1 MDCGPSSDVEDWS
14 LQDGISALAKYSR
27 RNHLMA
33 TKPGFRILIAFSII
47 FLLGINLSPAQ
58 EPYFKGKT
66 IRIIAGFPGGGGVD
80 AESRMLARFLPASL
94 PGNPTIIVQNMPG
107 AGGTVAS
114 NWFEQFAKPDGLT
127 LHYTS
132 TTSINQ
138 QAMGVK
144 EAKHDL
150 RHWPVIGSVRRGTSV
165 ALIRKKSLDRL
176 TGPGEPLKVGV
187 RSGDESWNAMFLW
200 GAEFLKWNVR
210 WVQGYPG
217 GGEILLAF
225 ERNETDI
232 YPTAT
237 LPTLR
242 KLVGEGFHPFAQQG
256 MLTTA
261 GSFQRR
267 SEFPDVPIFED
278 IAKEQRPS
286 GAPWQAYTIWAGSDS
301 VGRPFHAAPKTPAE
315 ILRILRDGFAR
326 MREGAEF
333 KAEVKR
339 VSGEDA
345 QILLADE
352 ADPILRQLLVVSPAI
367 QDFTNGLM
375 KKYLSR

>member
-1 MDCGPSSDVEDWS
+1 
-14 LQDGISALAKYSR
+14 
-27 RNHLMA
+27 MA
-33 TKPGFRILIAFSII
+33 TKLWLRIVIVSSMLL
-47 FLLGINLSPAQ
+47 LLGTISSFAQ

-66 IRIIAGFPGGGGVD
+66 IRIIAGFPSGGGVD
-80 AESRMLARFLPASL
+80 AEARMLARFLPASIE
-94 PGNPTIIVQNMPG
+94 GNPTVLVQNMPG

-176 TGPGEPLKVGV
+176 AGGGEPLKVGV
-187 RSGDESWNAMFLW
+187 RSGDESWNAIFLW

-242 KLVGEGFHPFAQQG
+242 KLVGEGFYPFVQQG
-256 MLTTA
+256 MLGA
-261 GSFQRR
+261 GGSFQRR
-267 SEFPDVPIFED
+267 SEFPDVPVFED
-278 IAKEQRPS
+278 VAKDQRPS
-286 GAPWQAYTIWAGSDS
+286 GFAWQAYTIWAGSDS
-301 VGRPFHAAPKTPAE
+301 VGRPCHAPPKTPAE
-315 ILRILRDGFAR
+315 ITRVLRDGFAR

-333 KAEVKR
+333 KGEVKK

-345 QILLADE
+345 QILLGDE
-352 ADPILRQLLVVSPAI
+352 ADQLLRQLLVVSPAV

-375 KKYLSR
+375 KKYLGR

>member
-1 MDCGPSSDVEDWS
+1 MFKKGSCGAFVAGAF
-14 LQDGISALAKYSR
+14 LHCLA
-27 RNHLMA
+27 
-33 TKPGFRILIAFSII
+33 PGFSA
-47 FLLGINLSPAQ
+47 AQ

-80 AESRMLARFLPASL
+80 AESRMLARFLPAHI
-94 PGNPTIIVQNMPG
+94 PGNPAIIVQNMPG

-114 NWFEQFAKPDGLT
+114 NWFEQFAKPDGFT

-150 RHWPVIGSVRRGTSV
+150 HHWPVIGSVRRGTSV
-165 ALIRKKSLDRL
+165 ALIRKQSLSRL
-176 TGPGEPLKVGV
+176 TGLGEPLKVGV
-187 RSGDESWNAMFLW
+187 RSGDESWNGIFLW

-217 GGEILLAF
+217 GGEIQLAF

-237 LPTLR
+237 LPVLR
-242 KLVGEGFHPFAQQG
+242 KFVGQGYHPFVQQG
-256 MLTTA
+256 MLTAA

-267 SEFPDVPIFED
+267 SEYPDVPVFED
-278 IAKEQRPS
+278 VAKDQRLS
-286 GAPWQAYTIWAGSDS
+286 GVPWQAYTIWAGSDS
-301 VGRPFHAAPKTPAE
+301 VGRPLHAAPKTPAE
-315 ILRILRDGFAR
+315 ILRTLRDAFAQ

-333 KAEVKR
+333 KAEAKR
-339 VSGEDA
+339 VSGEDV
-345 QILLADE
+345 QLVLGDE
-352 ADPILRQLLVVSPAI
+352 AEQLLKQILVVSPAI
-367 QDFTNGLM
+367 QDFTNALM
-375 KKYLSR
+375 KKYLGR

>member
-1 MDCGPSSDVEDWS
+1 M
-14 LQDGISALAKYSR
+14 
-27 RNHLMA
+27 
-33 TKPGFRILIAFSII
+33 KPKASYLILIAFSI
-47 FLLGINLSPAQ
+47 LLLAGVSLAFAQ
-58 EPYFKGKT
+58 EAYFKGKT

-80 AESRMLARFLPASL
+80 TEARMLARYLPPEI
-94 PGNPTIIVQNMPG
+94 PGNPTVIVQNMPG

-114 NWFEQFAKPDGLT
+114 NWFEQFARPDGLT

-165 ALIRKKSLDRL
+165 ALIWKKSLDRL
-176 TGPGEPLKVGV
+176 TSPGEPLKVGV
-187 RSGDESWNAMFLW
+187 RSGDESWNALFLW

-210 WVQGYPG
+210 WVQGYRG
-217 GGEILLAF
+217 GGEILVAF

-242 KLVGEGFHPFAQQG
+242 RLVADGFHPFIQQG
-256 MLTTA
+256 MLTSA

-267 SEFPDVPIFED
+267 SEFPEVPVFED
-278 IAKEQRPS
+278 VAKERRPT
-286 GAPWQAYTIWAGSDS
+286 GTAWQAFTIWAGSDS
-301 VGRPFHAAPKTPAE
+301 AGRPLYAAPKTPPD
-315 ILRILRDGFAR
+315 ITRVLRAGFAR
-326 MREGAEF
+326 MTEGAEF
-333 KAEVKR
+333 KAELKR
-339 VSGEDA
+339 ISGEDA
-345 QILLADE
+345 
-352 ADPILRQLLVVSPAI
+352 
-367 QDFTNGLM
+367 
-375 KKYLSR
+375 

>member
-1 MDCGPSSDVEDWS
+1 MRIKPS
-14 LQDGISALAKYSR
+14 YM
-27 RNHLMA
+27 MA
-33 TKPGFRILIAFSII
+33 SFLWILLFPETN
-47 FLLGINLSPAQ
+47 LLSAQ
-58 EPYFKGKT
+58 EGYFKGKT

-80 AESRMLARFLPASL
+80 AEARMMARFLGRYI
-94 PGNPTIIVQNMPG
+94 PGHPTMLVQNMPG

-138 QAMGVK
+138 QAMSVK

-150 RHWPVIGSVRRGTSV
+150 TRWPAIGSVRRGTSV
-165 ALIRKKSLDRL
+165 ALIRKKSLERL
-176 TGPGEPLKVGV
+176 TGGGEPLKVGV
-187 RSGDESWNAMFLW
+187 RSGDESWNAIFLW

-237 LPTLR
+237 LPTLQ
-242 KLVGEGFHPFAQQG
+242 KLIGQGFTPFVQQG
-256 MLTTA
+256 MLGA
-261 GSFQRR
+261 NGFFQRR
-267 SEFPDVPIFED
+267 SEFPDVPVFED
-278 IAKEQRPS
+278 VAKEQRPT
-286 GAPWQAYTIWAGSDS
+286 GVPWQAYTILAGTDS
-301 VGRPFHAAPKTPAE
+301 VGRPLHAAPKTPAH
-315 ILRILRDGFAR
+315 LLLQLRDGFTR
-326 MREGAEF
+326 MKDDAEF
-333 KAEVKR
+333 KLELKR

-345 QILLADE
+345 QMLSAAETEQLL
-352 ADPILRQLLVVSPAI
+352 RHLLVVSPSI
-367 QDFTNGLM
+367 QGYINGLM
-375 KKYLSR
+375 KKYLNR

>member
-1 MDCGPSSDVEDWS
+1 MFKKGSCGAFIAVAFLHCLAFGFSS
-14 LQDGISALAKYSR
+14 
-27 RNHLMA
+27 
-33 TKPGFRILIAFSII
+33 
-47 FLLGINLSPAQ
+47 AQ

-80 AESRMLARFLPASL
+80 AESRMLARFLPAHI
-94 PGNPTIIVQNMPG
+94 PANPAIIVQNMPG

-150 RHWPVIGSVRRGTSV
+150 RHWPVVGSVRRGTSV
-165 ALIRKKSLDRL
+165 ALIRKPSLSRL
-176 TGPGEPLKVGV
+176 TGSGEPLKVGV
-187 RSGDESWNAMFLW
+187 RSGDESWNGIFLW

-217 GGEILLAF
+217 GGEIQLAF

-237 LPTLR
+237 LPVLR
-242 KLVGEGFHPFAQQG
+242 KFVGQGYHPFVQQG
-256 MLTTA
+256 MLTGA

-267 SEFPDVPIFED
+267 SEYPEVPVFED
-278 IAKEQRPS
+278 VAKDQRLS
-286 GAPWQAYTIWAGSDS
+286 GVPWQAYTIWAGSDS
-301 VGRPFHAAPKTPAE
+301 VGRPLHAAPKTPAE
-315 ILRILRDGFAR
+315 ILRALRDAFAQ

-333 KAEVKR
+333 KAEAKR
-339 VSGEDA
+339 VSGEDV
-345 QILLADE
+345 QLLLGDE
-352 ADPILRQLLVVSPAI
+352 AEQLLKQILVVSPAI

-375 KKYLSR
+375 KKYLGR

>member
-1 MDCGPSSDVEDWS
+1 MSGRSVS
-14 LQDGISALAKYSR
+14 ISKPRAVAGLLRREHGCWAQKKFLFALAVA
-27 RNHLMA
+27 L
-33 TKPGFRILIAFSII
+33 TLVPTFS
-47 FLLGINLSPAQ
+47 LAQ

-80 AESRMLARFLPASL
+80 AESRMIARFLPAHI
-94 PGNPTIIVQNMPG
+94 PGNPAVIVQNMPG

-150 RHWPVIGSVRRGTSV
+150 RHWPMIGSVRRGTSV
-165 ALIRKKSLDRL
+165 SLIRKPSIPRL
-176 TGPGEPLKVGV
+176 TGSGEPLKVGV

-217 GGEILLAF
+217 GGDIQLAF

-237 LPTLR
+237 LPVLR
-242 KLVGEGFHPFAQQG
+242 KFVGQGFYPFIQQV
-256 MLTTA
+256 MLTATGA
-261 GSFQRR
+261 FQRR
-267 SEFPDVPIFED
+267 AEFPDVPVFED
-278 IAKEQRPS
+278 LAKEQRPT
-286 GAPWQAYTIWAGSDS
+286 GVPWQAYLIWAGSDS
-301 VGRPFHAAPKTPAE
+301 IGRPLNAAPKTSAE
-315 ILRILRDGFAR
+315 LTRTLRDAFAR
-326 MREGAEF
+326 MKEGTDF
-333 KAEVKR
+333 KAELKR
-339 VSGEDA
+339 VSGDDA
-345 QILLADE
+345 QILTGEE
-352 ADPILRQLLVVSPAI
+352 AEQLLKQILVVSPEI
-367 QDFTNGLM
+367 QELTSNLM
-375 KKYLSR
+375 KKYLGR

>member
-1 MDCGPSSDVEDWS
+1 MKNT
-14 LQDGISALAKYSR
+14 LIK
-27 RNHLMA
+27 M
-33 TKPGFRILIAFSII
+33 KPGMRVVMALSI
-47 FLLGINLSPAQ
+47 FFPLTVNLSPAQ

-80 AESRMLARFLPASL
+80 AEARMLARFLPAHI
-94 PGNPTIIVQNMPG
+94 PGSPAVIVQNMPG

-165 ALIRKKSLDRL
+165 ALIRKPSLDRL
-176 TGPGEPLKVGV
+176 TGPGQPLKVGV
-187 RSGDESWNAMFLW
+187 RSGDESWNGLFLW
-200 GAEFLKWNVR
+200 GAEFLNWNVR

-242 KLVGEGFHPFAQQG
+242 KLVGQGYYPFIQQG
-256 MLTTA
+256 MLTA
-261 GSFQRR
+261 NGSFQRR
-267 SEFPDVPIFED
+267 SEFPEVPLFED
-278 IAKEQRPS
+278 AAKERRPS
-286 GAPWQAYTIWAGSDS
+286 GIAWQAYTIWAGSDS
-301 VGRPFHAAPKTPAE
+301 IGRPFHAAPNTPPE

-333 KAEVKR
+333 KAEARR
-339 VSGEDA
+339 VSGEDV
-345 QILLADE
+345 QILLGDE
-352 ADPILRQLLVVSPAI
+352 ADQLLRQLLVVSPAI
-367 QDFTNGLM
+367 QDYINGLM
-375 KKYLSR
+375 KKYLGR

>member
-1 MDCGPSSDVEDWS
+1 LAER
-14 LQDGISALAKYSR
+14 LIERGISVYESFEGGLPMSIKV
-27 RNHLMA
+27 
-33 TKPGFRILIAFSII
+33 GCWILSAVSIL
-47 FLLGINLSPAQ
+47 FLGANLSSAQ
-58 EPYFKGKT
+58 EASFSGKT
-66 IRIIAGFPGGGGVD
+66 IRIIAGFPSGGGVD
-80 AESRMLARFLPASL
+80 TEARMLARFLAPHI
-94 PGNPTIIVQNMPG
+94 PGNPTVMVQNMPG

-150 RHWPVIGSVRRGTSV
+150 RHWGVIGSVRRGTSV
-165 ALIRKKSLDRL
+165 ALIRKKGLERL
-176 TGPGEPLKVGV
+176 TGSGEPLKVGV
-187 RSGDESWNAMFLW
+187 RSGDESWNAIFLW

-210 WVQGYPG
+210 WVQGYRG

-242 KLVGEGFHPFAQQG
+242 QLIGQGFHPFVQQG
-256 MLTTA
+256 MLATT
-261 GSFQRR
+261 GPFQRR
-267 SEFPDVPIFED
+267 SEFPEVPVFED
-278 IAKEQRPS
+278 VAKERRPS
-286 GAPWQAYTIWAGSDS
+286 GIPWQAYTIFAGSDS
-301 VGRPFHAAPKTPAE
+301 GGRPLHAAPKTPGQ
-315 ILRILRDGFAR
+315 ILRVLREGFAR
-326 MREGAEF
+326 MTEGAEF

-345 QILLADE
+345 QILLAEE
-352 ADPILRQLLVVSPAI
+352 ADPILRQLLVVSPPI
-367 QDFTNGLM
+367 QDYINGLM
-375 KKYLSR
+375 KKYLNR

>member
-1 MDCGPSSDVEDWS
+1 
-14 LQDGISALAKYSR
+14 
-27 RNHLMA
+27 MA
-33 TKPGFRILIAFSII
+33 TKLGFRIVIVFSII
-47 FLLGINLSPAQ
+47 FLLGINLSTAQ

-80 AESRMLARFLPASL
+80 AESRMLARFLPAAI
-94 PGNPTIIVQNMPG
+94 PGNPTIVVQNMPG

-114 NWFEQFAKPDGLT
+114 NWFEQFSKPDGLT

-176 TGPGEPLKVGV
+176 LGPGEPLTVGV

-242 KLVGEGFHPFAQQG
+242 KLTGDGFHPFAQQG
-256 MLTTA
+256 MLTA
-261 GSFQRR
+261 SGSFQRR
-267 SEFPDVPIFED
+267 SEFPDVPVFD
-278 IAKEQRPS
+278 DVAKEQRPS
-286 GAPWQAYTIWAGSDS
+286 GTPWQAYVIWAGSDS

-315 ILRILRDGFAR
+315 ILRVLRDSFAR

-352 ADPILRQLLVVSPAI
+352 ADQILRQLLVVSPGI

-375 KKYLSR
+375 KKYLGR

>member
-1 MDCGPSSDVEDWS
+1 
-14 LQDGISALAKYSR
+14 
-27 RNHLMA
+27 MA
-33 TKPGFRILIAFSII
+33 TKLSVRILVAFSAFF
-47 FLLGINLSPAQ
+47 FLSIRLTAAQ
-58 EPYFKGKT
+58 DPYFKGKT

-80 AESRMLARFLPASL
+80 AEARMLARFLPASIA
-94 PGNPTIIVQNMPG
+94 GNPNIIVQNMPG

-165 ALIRKKSLDRL
+165 ALIRKNSLDRL
-176 TGPGEPLKVGV
+176 TGAGEPLKVGV

-242 KLVGEGFHPFAQQG
+242 KLVGEGFLPFIQQG
-256 MLTTA
+256 MLTGG

-267 SEFPDVPIFED
+267 SEFPDVPVFED
-278 IAKEQRPS
+278 VAKDKRPAGIA
-286 GAPWQAYTIWAGSDS
+286 WQAYTIWAGSDS
-301 VGRPFHAAPKTPAE
+301 VGRPFHAPPKTPAE
-315 ILRILRDGFAR
+315 IVRLLRDGFAR

-333 KAEVKR
+333 KAEARR
-339 VSGEDA
+339 VSGEDV
-345 QILLADE
+345 QILLGEE
-352 ADPILRQLLVVSPAI
+352 ADQLLRQLVVVSPAI
-367 QDFTNGLM
+367 QDFTNGLF
-375 KKYLSR
+375 KKYLGR

>member
-1 MDCGPSSDVEDWS
+1 M
-14 LQDGISALAKYSR
+14 AAK
-27 RNHLMA
+27 L
-33 TKPGFRILIAFSII
+33 GFRIVIVFSII
-47 FLLGINLSPAQ
+47 FFSSINLAAAQ

-80 AESRMLARFLPASL
+80 AESRMLARFLPASI
-94 PGNPTIIVQNMPG
+94 PGNPTVIVQNMPG

-176 TGPGEPLKVGV
+176 TGSGEPLKVGV

-242 KLVGEGFHPFAQQG
+242 KLTGDGFHPFVQQG
-256 MLTTA
+256 MLTA
-261 GSFQRR
+261 SGSFQRR
-267 SEFPDVPIFED
+267 SEFPDVPVFDD

-286 GAPWQAYTIWAGSDS
+286 GTPWQAYTIWAGSDS

-315 ILRILRDGFAR
+315 ILRVLRDGFAR

-352 ADPILRQLLVVSPAI
+352 AEQILRQLLVVSPAI

>member
-1 MDCGPSSDVEDWS
+1 
-14 LQDGISALAKYSR
+14 
-27 RNHLMA
+27 MA
-33 TKPGFRILIAFSII
+33 TKLTLRTLAALSILFFSD
-47 FLLGINLSPAQ
+47 INISPAQ

-80 AESRMLARFLPASL
+80 AEARMLARFLPASI
-94 PGNPTIIVQNMPG
+94 PGNPAVIVQNMPG

-132 TTSINQ
+132 TTTINQ

-165 ALIRKKSLDRL
+165 ALIRKPALARL

-187 RSGDESWNAMFLW
+187 RSGDESWNAIFLW

-210 WVQGYPG
+210 WVQGYQG

-242 KLVGEGFHPFAQQG
+242 KLVGEGFTPFVQQG
-256 MLTTA
+256 MLSA
-261 GSFQRR
+261 SGSFEPR
-267 SEFPDVPIFED
+267 SEFPDVPVFDEM
-278 IAKEQRPS
+278 AKVQRPS
-286 GAPWQAYTIWAGSDS
+286 GSAWQAYTIWAGSDS
-301 VGRPFHAAPKTPAE
+301 VGRPFHAAPKTPAD
-315 ILRILRDGFAR
+315 IVRVLRDGFAR

-345 QILLADE
+345 QILLGEE
-352 ADPILRQLLVVSPAI
+352 ADQILRQLLVVSPAI

-375 KKYLSR
+375 KKYLGR

>member
-1 MDCGPSSDVEDWS
+1 M
-14 LQDGISALAKYSR
+14 R
-27 RNHLMA
+27 
-33 TKPGFRILIAFSII
+33 RILVAFYI
-47 FLLGINLSPAQ
+47 FLLAGTGISFAQ
-58 EPYFKGKT
+58 EAYFKGKT
-66 IRIIAGFPGGGGVD
+66 VRIIAGFPGGGGVD
-80 AESRMLARFLPASL
+80 TEARMLARYLPSHI
-94 PGNPTIIVQNMPG
+94 PGNPTVIVQNMPG

-150 RHWPVIGSVRRGTSV
+150 RHWLVIGSVRRGTSV

-187 RSGDESWNAMFLW
+187 RSGDESWNALFMW

-210 WVQGYPG
+210 WVQGYRG
-217 GGEILLAF
+217 GGEILVAF

-242 KLVGEGFHPFAQQG
+242 RLVADGFHPFIQQG
-256 MLTTA
+256 MLTGA

-267 SEFPDVPIFED
+267 SEFPDVPVFED
-278 IAKEQRPS
+278 VAKERRPT
-286 GAPWQAYTIWAGSDS
+286 GTAWQAFAIWAGSDS
-301 VGRPFHAAPKTPAE
+301 AGRPLYGAPKTPPE
-315 ILRILRDGFAR
+315 ITRVLRDGFAR
-326 MREGAEF
+326 MTEGAEF
-333 KAEVKR
+333 KAELKR
-339 VSGEDA
+339 ISGEDA
-345 QILLADE
+345 QMLLAED
-352 ADPILRQLLVVSPAI
+352 ADPVLRQLLVVSPAI

-375 KKYLSR
+375 KKYLNR

>member
-1 MDCGPSSDVEDWS
+1 MNPML
-14 LQDGISALAKYSR
+14 LQIPIALS
-27 RNHLMA
+27 
-33 TKPGFRILIAFSII
+33 
-47 FLLGINLSPAQ
+47 FLLFSGIHSPAQ
-58 EPYFKGKT
+58 EVNFKGKT
-66 IRIIAGFPGGGGVD
+66 IKILAGFPSGGGVD
-80 AESRMLARFLPASL
+80 AEARMLARYLPAHL
-94 PGNPTIIVQNMPG
+94 PGSPAVVVQNMPG

-144 EAKHDL
+144 EAQHDL

-165 ALIRKKSLDRL
+165 ALIRKPSLERL

-187 RSGDESWNAMFLW
+187 RSGDESWNGIFLW
-200 GAEFLKWNVR
+200 GAEFLKWNLR

-217 GGEILLAF
+217 GGEIQLAF

-242 KLVGEGFHPFAQQG
+242 KFIAQGFYPFVQQG
-256 MLTTA
+256 MLSES

-267 SEFPDVPIFED
+267 SEFPDVPVFED
-278 IAKEQRPS
+278 VAKDQRPT
-286 GAPWQAYTIWAGSDS
+286 GIAWQAYTIWAGSDS
-301 VGRPFHAAPKTPAE
+301 VGRPLHAAPKTPAE
-315 ILRILRDGFAR
+315 LVRALRGGLAR
-326 MREGAEF
+326 MREGVEF
-333 KAEVKR
+333 KAELKR
-339 VSGEDA
+339 VSGDDA
-345 QILLADE
+345 QVLLGDE
-352 ADPILRQLLVVSPAI
+352 ADQILRQILIVSPEI
-367 QDFTNGLM
+367 QNFINGLM
-375 KKYLSR
+375 KKYLGR

>member
-1 MDCGPSSDVEDWS
+1 MKA
-14 LQDGISALAKYSR
+14 Q
-27 RNHLMA
+27 
-33 TKPGFRILIAFSII
+33 PGARILVILASVLLWSASI
-47 FLLGINLSPAQ
+47 SSAQ

-66 IRIIAGFPGGGGVD
+66 IRIIAGFPSGGGVD
-80 AESRMLARFLPASL
+80 AEARMLARFLPPHIA
-94 PGNPTIIVQNMPG
+94 GNPTLVVQNMPG

-150 RHWPVIGSVRRGTSV
+150 RQWPVIGSVRRGTSV
-165 ALIRKKSLDRL
+165 ALIRKPSLDRL
-176 TGPGEPLKVGV
+176 TGPGQPLKVGV
-187 RSGDESWNAMFLW
+187 RSGDESWNALFLW

-242 KLVGEGFHPFAQQG
+242 KLVGEGFHPFIQQG
-256 MLTTA
+256 MLTPS

-267 SEFPDVPIFED
+267 SEFPDVPVFED
-278 IAKEQRPS
+278 VAKEQRPT
-286 GAPWQAYTIWAGSDS
+286 GIAWQAYVILAGSDS
-301 VGRPFHAAPKTPAE
+301 AGRPLHAAPKTPAE
-315 ILRILRDGFAR
+315 IIRALRDGFAR
-326 MREGAEF
+326 MRENPEF
-333 KAEVKR
+333 KSEAKR
-339 VSGEDA
+339 VSGDDV
-345 QILLADE
+345 QLLTGDE
-352 ADPILRQLLVVSPAI
+352 AEPILRQLLVVSPGI
-367 QDFTNGLM
+367 QDFINGLM
-375 KKYLSR
+375 KKYVGR

>member
-1 MDCGPSSDVEDWS
+1 MYRRMSTP
-14 LQDGISALAKYSR
+14 DGIEAAQSKDSKEGLSMQIKVSF
-27 RNHLMA
+27 LMVFVLWTFFFA
-33 TKPGFRILIAFSII
+33 EIHRS
-47 FLLGINLSPAQ
+47 SAQ
-58 EPYFKGKT
+58 EAYFKGKT

-80 AESRMLARFLPASL
+80 AEARMLARFFGLYI
-94 PGNPTIIVQNMPG
+94 PGHPTMIVQNMPG

-114 NWFEQFAKPDGLT
+114 NWFELFAKPDGLT

-150 RHWPVIGSVRRGTSV
+150 TQWPVIGSVRRGTSV
-165 ALIRKKSLDRL
+165 ALIRKKSLERL

-187 RSGDESWNAMFLW
+187 RSGDESWNAIFLW

-237 LPTLR
+237 LPTLQ
-242 KLVGEGFHPFAQQG
+242 KLTGQGFSPFVQQG
-256 MLTTA
+256 MLSA
-261 GSFQRR
+261 NGSFQRR
-267 SEFPDVPIFED
+267 SEFPDVPVFED
-278 IAKEQRPS
+278 LAKEQRPS
-286 GAPWQAYTIWAGSDS
+286 GVPWQAYTLFAGTDS
-301 VGRPFHAAPKTPAE
+301 VGRPLHAAPKTPANL
-315 ILRILRDGFAR
+315 LRQLRDGFAR
-326 MREGAEF
+326 MKDDAEF
-333 KAEVKR
+333 KAELKK

-345 QILLADE
+345 QMLLAAE
-352 ADPILRQLLVVSPAI
+352 ADPLLRQLLVVSPTI
-367 QDFTNGLM
+367 QGYINGLM
-375 KKYLSR
+375 KKYLNR

>member
-1 MDCGPSSDVEDWS
+1 M
-14 LQDGISALAKYSR
+14 
-27 RNHLMA
+27 
-33 TKPGFRILIAFSII
+33 TKKAAYRILIAFSIL
-47 FLLGINLSPAQ
+47 FSPGLHLLAAQ
-58 EPYFKGKT
+58 EVYFNGKT

-80 AESRMLARFLPASL
+80 TEARMLARFLPL
-94 PGNPTIIVQNMPG
+94 QIPGNPTIIVQNMPG

-150 RHWPVIGSVRRGTSV
+150 RFWPVIGSVRRGTSV

-176 TGPGEPLKVGV
+176 TSSGEPLKVGV
-187 RSGDESWNAMFLW
+187 RSGDESWNAIFLW

-242 KLVGEGFHPFAQQG
+242 KLVAEGFSPFVQQG
-256 MLTTA
+256 MLTAA

-267 SEFPDVPIFED
+267 SEFPEVPVFED
-278 IAKEQRPS
+278 LAKEQRPS
-286 GAPWQAYTIWAGSDS
+286 GIAWQAYTIWAGSDS
-301 VGRPFHAAPKTPAE
+301 IGRPLHAPPKTPAD
-315 ILRILRDGFAR
+315 ILRVLRDAFAR
-326 MREGAEF
+326 MKEGAEF
-333 KAEVKR
+333 KAELKK
-339 VSGEDA
+339 VSGDDA

-352 ADPILRQLLVVSPAI
+352 ADPILRQLVVVSPAI
-367 QDFTNGLM
+367 QDFINGLM
-375 KKYLSR
+375 KKYLNR

>member
-1 MDCGPSSDVEDWS
+1 MLKKLGY
-14 LQDGISALAKYSR
+14 GAI
-27 RNHLMA
+27 N
-33 TKPGFRILIAFSII
+33 TFSIL
-47 FLLGINLSPAQ
+47 FLSANLSFAQ
-58 EPYFKGKT
+58 EAYFSGKT
-66 IRIIAGFPGGGGVD
+66 IRILAGFPSGGGVD
-80 AESRMLARFLPASL
+80 TEARMLARFLSPHI
-94 PGNPTIIVQNMPG
+94 PGNPTIVVQNMPG

-132 TTSINQ
+132 TTTINQ

-150 RHWPVIGSVRRGTSV
+150 RHWGVIGSVRRGTSV
-165 ALIRKKSLDRL
+165 ALIRKKSLERL
-176 TGPGEPLKVGV
+176 TGSGEPLKVGV
-187 RSGDESWNAMFLW
+187 RSGDESWNAIFLW

-242 KLVGEGFHPFAQQG
+242 KLVGQGFHPFVQQG
-256 MLTTA
+256 MLTSA

-267 SEFPDVPIFED
+267 SEFSDVPVFEEV
-278 IAKEQRPS
+278 AKEQRPS
-286 GAPWQAYTIWAGSDS
+286 GISWQAYTILAGSDS
-301 VGRPFHAAPKTPAE
+301 GGRPLYAAPKTPAQ
-315 ILRILRDGFAR
+315 ILRVLRDGFAH
-326 MREGAEF
+326 MTEGAEF
-333 KAEVKR
+333 KAELKR

-345 QILLADE
+345 EILLAQE
-352 ADPILRQLLVVSPAI
+352 ADPILRQLIVVSPQI
-367 QDFTNGLM
+367 QSYINGLM
-375 KKYLSR
+375 KKYLNR

>member
-1 MDCGPSSDVEDWS
+1 MFKKARCAVFVAVAFLNLLAPGVS
-14 LQDGISALAKYSR
+14 L
-27 RNHLMA
+27 
-33 TKPGFRILIAFSII
+33 
-47 FLLGINLSPAQ
+47 AQ

-80 AESRMLARFLPASL
+80 AESRMLARFLPAHI
-94 PGNPTIIVQNMPG
+94 PGSPAIIVQNMPG

-165 ALIRKKSLDRL
+165 ALIRKPSLPRL

-187 RSGDESWNAMFLW
+187 RSGDESWNGIFLW

-217 GGEILLAF
+217 GGEIQLAF

-237 LPTLR
+237 LPVLR
-242 KLVGEGFHPFAQQG
+242 KFVGQGYHPFVQQG
-256 MLTTA
+256 MLTAA

-267 SEFPDVPIFED
+267 SEYPDVPVFED
-278 IAKEQRPS
+278 VAKDPRLS
-286 GAPWQAYTIWAGSDS
+286 GVPWQAYMIWAGSDS
-301 VGRPFHAAPKTPAE
+301 VGRPLHAAPKTPAE
-315 ILRILRDGFAR
+315 ILRTLRDAFAQ

-333 KAEVKR
+333 KAEAKR
-339 VSGEDA
+339 VSGEDVQLLMGDETEQILK
-345 QILLADE
+345 QILL
-352 ADPILRQLLVVSPAI
+352 VSPAI

-375 KKYLSR
+375 KKYLGR

>member
-1 MDCGPSSDVEDWS
+1 
-14 LQDGISALAKYSR
+14 
-27 RNHLMA
+27 MA
-33 TKPGFRILIAFSII
+33 TKLGLRILIAFSII
-47 FLLGINLSPAQ
+47 FPLGIKLSPAQ
-58 EPYFKGKT
+58 ESYFKGKT

-80 AESRMLARFLPASL
+80 AEARMLARFLPASI

-150 RHWPVIGSVRRGTSV
+150 RSWPVIGSVRRGTSV
-165 ALIRKKSLDRL
+165 ALIRPNGLDRL
-176 TGPGEPLKVGV
+176 KGSGEPLKVGV
-187 RSGDESWNAMFLW
+187 RSGDESWNAIFMW
-200 GAEFLKWNVR
+200 GAEFLGWNVR

-242 KLVGEGFHPFAQQG
+242 KLIAQGFTPFVQQG
-256 MLTTA
+256 MLTAT

-267 SEFPDVPIFED
+267 SEFPDVPVFED
-278 IAKEQRPS
+278 IAKEQRPT
-286 GAPWQAYTIWAGSDS
+286 GTAWQAYTIWAGSDS
-301 VGRPFHAAPKTPAE
+301 VGRPFHAAPKTPPE
-315 ILRILRDGFAR
+315 ILRVLRDGFAR

-333 KAEVKR
+333 MAEVKR

-345 QILLADE
+345 QILLANE
-352 ADPILRQLLVVSPAI
+352 ADPILRQLLVGSPAI
-367 QDFTNGLM
+367 Q
-375 KKYLSR
+375 